1 MADLIADV
9 GSTEHLATLEARAVQ
24 ARAAVVRSVGRARA
38 GHLGGPLSAIDLLTA
53 LYGGVL
59 RIRPG
64 EPDWPERDRF
74 VLSKGHASI
83 GLYAVL
89 AVAGYFP
96 LAELETFDQL
106 GSRLQ
111 GHPDMT
117 RLPGID
123 MSTGSLGVGISA
135 AVGMAI
141 GAKRRQLDLAVFA
154 MVGDGECQ
162 EGQVWEA
169 AMAAARY
176 RLDNLVVIVD
186 VNDLQQFGWVDDGG
200 RREAPWGPG
209 DLGRI
214 WEGFGWTVQHLDGH
228 DMAAIV
234 DSLAA
239 IRAQPSEG
247 RPTVVLARTTKGR
260 GVSFMESR
268 FEWHAR
274 VPSADESAQ
283 ALAELE
289 GLSVR

>member
-1 MADLIADV
+1 VIAETPSADQ
-9 GSTEHLATLEARAVQ
+9 LASLTARAVQ
-24 ARAAVVRSVGRARA
+24 ARLAVVRSVGRAGA

-59 RIRPG
+59 RVRPD
-64 EPDWPERDRF
+64 EPHWSERDRF

-96 LAELETFDQL
+96 MAELETFDQL

-141 GAKRRQLDLAVFA
+141 GAKRLGLDLAVFA
-154 MVGDGECQ
+154 LVGDGECQ

-169 AMAAARY
+169 AMSAARY
-176 RLDNLVVIVD
+176 RLDNLIVIVD
-186 VNDLQQFGWVDDGG
+186 VNDLQQFGWVDEAGG
-200 RREAPWGPG
+200 RRAPWEPG
-209 DLGRI
+209 ALARI
-214 WEGFGWTVQHLDGH
+214 WEGFGWAVHDVDGH
-228 DMAAIV
+228 DLGAIV
-234 DSLAA
+234 RLLTT
-239 IRAQPSEG
+239 IRAEPAAG
-247 RPTVVLARTTKGR
+247 RPAVVIARTTKGR
-260 GVSFMESR
+260 GVSFMEHR

-274 VPSADESAQ
+274 VPTADEAAR
-283 ALAELE
+283 ALAELD
-289 GLSVR
+289 R